1 MREEDAQLVNRCLT
15 GDADAFGHL
24 VKRYQQSVYAT
35 AFYYVGRYNAA
46 EDVSQDAF
54 LSAYKSLP
62 RLDSPERFGP
72 WLKEITCRT
81 ASNWLRR
88 NGKKLKNETP
98 LPHKRTISLE
108 DIRDTPGQAL
118 EREEQLARIET
129 ANDSLPE
136 RYRLHVVMRYLQE
149 LSYQDI
155 ARFTGLTHDEVK
167 GILERATRQLRQTLS
182 ATDEEQGG
190 EFSWHRAQE

>member
-15 GDADAFGHL
+15 GDADAFDHL

-98 LPHKRTISLE
+98 LPYKRTISIE
-108 DIRDTPGQAL
+108 DARDTPLQSL
-118 EREEQLARIET
+118 EREERFSRVEQAI
-129 ANDSLPE
+129 DSLPE
-136 RYRLHVVMRYLQE
+136 RYRLTVVLRYLQE
-149 LSYQDI
+149 LSYRDI
-155 ARFTGLTHDEVK
+155 CVFTGQTHDEVR
-167 GILERATRQLRQTLS
+167 GVLERATRQLRQVLL
-182 ATDEEQGG
+182 AVDEESGG
-190 EFSWHRAQE
+190 ESSWHRV